1 MTLFRFLTRSLLFGV
16 PALALAVSS
25 AMAAPASQA
34 NRLVVSPAGP
44 YATIDAALAGARDGD
59 AIEVHGGAHAGPIV
73 VGKSVTLEG
82 VDWPVIDGG
91 GQGTVV
97 TLAAPGIV
105 FRGFEVRGSG
115 AQPDRDHSGIALAAP
130 GILVENNRLRD
141 VLFGIFV
148 AQADDAIVRG
158 NDISSKQ
165 ELDEGRKG
173 DAIRVWYSQRA
184 TIERNHAHQA
194 RDVVMW
200 YSSDSIV
207 RDNLFERGRYGVHLM
222 YCNRVVIERNR
233 VLDNS
238 VGIFTMYSKDTVL
251 RDNLIRGQRGPSGYA
266 LGFKDADNVEAV
278 NNVVVDNRVGLF
290 VDGTPYTPSAF
301 ARYERNVLAF
311 NDVGVILQPSV
322 QHNQFDGNTLWEN
335 VEQVS
340 VQGGGQLLGNEWRG
354 NYWSDYAGF
363 DADGDGAGDV
373 PYRSERFFDGL
384 IDREPRLRALIYSPA
399 VQAIELAATA
409 FPIVKPQPK
418 LTDAAPMS
426 QPAAIPDFAVPSP
439 GNTAGMTLAA
449 TLMLAVGAVCGGFV
463 RRRSRG
469 DDLTR
474 WRPAATD
481 VATPTGGFGDGAQA
495 MGAGAKLIV
504 VSDVTKQY
512 GKVNALDKV
521 SFEAGPGQ
529 AIALWGPNGA
539 GKTTLLKAILGLVD
553 FHGDVRVAGFS
564 ARRQGKRARGHI
576 GYVPQEVVF
585 YDWRVLDT
593 LQFYARLKKVDAAR
607 IPALLERLGLI
618 EHARKPVS
626 ALSGGLKQR
635 LALAV
640 ALLADPPLLL
650 LDEPTASLDAQARRD
665 YLSLLASLRREGK
678 TIVFASHRLEEIEAL
693 ADRVIVVEHGR
704 VVDSLTP
711 EGLRAKYLSQ
721 HDMTLWVS
729 EAQRVMALQCLEGE
743 GLSAHLNG
751 RGTLV
756 VRVADAQKMT
766 PLELL
771 SARGIQILN
780 FELERVQAW
789 N

>member
-1 MTLFRFLTRSLLFGV
+1 MTPFTRLRSAILLV
-16 PALALAVSS
+16 SALALIASN
-25 AMAAPASQA
+25 AAQAQAPQA
-34 NRLVVSPAGP
+34 NRLIVSPAGP
-44 YATIDAALAGARDGD
+44 YATIEAALAAAHDGD
-59 AIEVHGGAHAGPIV
+59 AIEVRGGSHAGPIV
-73 VGKSVTLEG
+73 VGKPVTLEG
-82 VDWPVIDGG
+82 IDWPVIDGG
-91 GQGTVV
+91 GQGSVV

-115 AQPDRDHSGIALAAP
+115 AEPDRDHAGIALSAP

-148 AQADDAIVRG
+148 AQADDAVVRG

-165 ELDEGRKG
+165 ELDEGRRG

-207 RDNLFERGRYGVHLM
+207 RDNLFERGRYGVHMM

-238 VGIFTMYSKDTVL
+238 VGIFTMYSKDAVV

-266 LGFKDADNVEAV
+266 LGFKDADNVETV
-278 NNVVVDNRVGLF
+278 NNVMVDNRVGLYL
-290 VDGTPYTPSAF
+290 DGTPYTPSAF
-301 ARYERNVLAF
+301 ARYARNILAF

-322 QHNQFDGNTLWEN
+322 QRNEFAGNTLWEN

-340 VQGGGQLLGNEWRG
+340 VQGGGQLHGNTWQG

-426 QPAAIPDFAVPSP
+426 QPAAIPDFALPSP
-439 GNTAGMTLAA
+439 GNTTGMTLAA
-449 TLMLAVGAVCGGFV
+449 ALMLAVGAACGGFLRG
-463 RRRSRG
+463 RRG
-469 DDLTR
+469 ATK
-474 WRPAATD
+474 AAA
-481 VATPTGGFGDGAQA
+481 VMGSLRDGAQA
-495 MGAGAKLIV
+495 MGGGAKLIV

-512 GKVNALDKV
+512 GKVKALDKV

-539 GKTTLLKAILGLVD
+539 GKTTLLKAILGLID

-576 GYVPQEVVF
+576 GYVPQEAVF

-593 LQFYARLKKVDAAR
+593 MEFYARLKKVDAAR
-607 IPALLERLGLI
+607 IPALLERLALT
-618 EHARKPVS
+618 EHARKPVP

-665 YLSLLASLRREGK
+665 YLSLLAALRREGK

-693 ADRVIVVEHGR
+693 ADQVIVVEHGR

-721 HDMTLWVS
+721 HDMTLWVP
-729 EAQRVMALQCLEGE
+729 EAQRVTALQCLEGE

-771 SARGIQILN
+771 GACGVQILN
-780 FELERVQAW
+780 FELERVQTW